1 MAFTKRHARENTAIF
16 EAACLLVEN
25 DDYATAWQRYRSGEL
40 EDELARRFPDVTR
53 KRLRQQAA
61 KAVRRRPL
69 SK

>member
-25 DDYATAWQRYRSGEL
+25 DDYATARARFKSGEL
-40 EDELARRFPDVTR
+40 VRELARRFPDVTR

-61 KAVRRRPL
+61 KAVRRRPVE
-69 SK
+69 

>member
-1 MAFTKRHARENTAIF
+1 MTFTKRHARENARIF
-16 EAACLLVEN
+16 EEACILVEH
-25 DDYATAWQRYRSGEL
+25 DDYATAWKRFKSGEL
-40 EDELARRFPDVTR
+40 EAELARRFPDVTR